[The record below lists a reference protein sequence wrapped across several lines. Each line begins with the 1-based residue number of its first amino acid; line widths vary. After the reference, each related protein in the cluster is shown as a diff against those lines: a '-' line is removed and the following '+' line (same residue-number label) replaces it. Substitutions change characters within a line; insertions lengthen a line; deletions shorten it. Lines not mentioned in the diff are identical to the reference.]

1 MTFFVLVSIL
11 FTGIIPLALSQ
22 TSNANQASTS
32 INKTVYDAYKL
43 RSANPTRAN
52 EILTTINR
60 TQLNATDRDTY
71 DFTEAYLLFIGG
83 NLDESIAKFE
93 LLVENAS
100 FDDMRVMSKAALTAL
115 YGGSQKWNEALN
127 YMNQLVENL
136 SSQQT
141 IEVQEQGHMAV
152 INLYNMLDES
162 QLIIDYTEPLLDEKY
177 SLRFQCMVAFQR
189 LVAKV
194 EAKDPNLSSQNFND
208 KIERCAKLNE
218 PIFKLGMHLSHS
230 EFLINS
236 EQYSAALTI
245 LNNRKKEVE
254 AIGYVPL
261 TFSLY
266 DLLSQAY
273 FHTGD
278 YALAQ
283 DYGSKVVAT
292 GSAALVSRAYTSAYN
307 TLYQIA
313 ETQGDYQQALAL
325 YKQFTEAKSQNI
337 TRENARQLAVEK
349 ARQDNIMKTNQITLL
364 DTENSLLKAQA
375 ELDERA
381 AYNRSLIILCLLLVF
396 VFIGIWMYKRHT
408 HYLNLRDVAR
418 LDGLTGIANRSYFT
432 DVAVAAVE
440 NAKLNSTPIS
450 FIMFDLDDFKQINDS
465 MGHQTGD
472 AALQVAVGAAKK
484 ACRSSDLIG
493 RLGGEEFGIF
503 IEGCEIQRAL
513 ELAQNCRKEIEA
525 VSKTGNYDFKLTASF
540 GLSST
545 AQAGYNF
552 DKLYDAADKALYQ
565 SKRAG
570 KNTVS
575 YIGKQVA

>member
-273 FHTGD
+273 YHTGD